1 MFIWGRIGTA
11 RRHLADAQHCF
22 RILEF
27 LGAPAGFSVTWWAI
41 PVDRVT
47 RAGEF
52 PTRAEVNGGWAYRA
66 RPAIWVFREEEWDR
80 VVIHECIHALNW
92 DVHPTHQ
99 VIQCLETSLRGDITD
114 ALFEAATE
122 LNAEWLWCVI
132 HAPQNDTTGATWAA
146 QRDWQM
152 AQAAALLLRQNTG
165 GWKEDT
171 SVFAY
176 YVLKAALAIEMEQ
189 FLINWLSGTLDP
201 TVWCNY
207 WRAHEKAFYHMALK
221 DRRSLNIEISTRMT
235 NPSLDMN
242 SKTRKS

>member
-1 MFIWGRIGTA
+1 MQPLLKTIWRFQKEQFQNLAPQRPLQIRKPLPHELERLKQEGRVTQGLELRSLLKRPNERLKTLQKELWDNGLIAEWVTRHDTECVVFSSPLHTMFIWGRIGTA

-92 DVHPTHQ
+92 DVHPLN
-99 VIQCLETSLRGDITD
+99 CLMLRLRNRLSL
-114 ALFEAATE
+114 
-122 LNAEWLWCVI
+122 
-132 HAPQNDTTGATWAA
+132 
-146 QRDWQM
+146 
-152 AQAAALLLRQNTG
+152 
-165 GWKEDT
+165 
-171 SVFAY
+171 
-176 YVLKAALAIEMEQ
+176 
-189 FLINWLSGTLDP
+189 
-201 TVWCNY
+201 
-207 WRAHEKAFYHMALK
+207 
-221 DRRSLNIEISTRMT
+221 
-235 NPSLDMN
+235 
-242 SKTRKS
+242 